1 MSETTELHQQKIIT
15 IDGREY
21 HLDSLTDTAKSQI
34 ANVRIVDN
42 EIARM
47 EQQLRIYRTAR
58 AAYARALNDE
68 LAIVSSH

>member
-1 MSETTELHQQKIIT
+1 MSETTAPMPQKIIT

-21 HLDSLTDTAKSQI
+21 HLDSLTDIAKSQI

-47 EQQLRIYRTAR
+47 EQQLRIYKTAR
-58 AAYARALNDE
+58 AAYARALSGE
-68 LAIVSSH
+68 LDIASSH